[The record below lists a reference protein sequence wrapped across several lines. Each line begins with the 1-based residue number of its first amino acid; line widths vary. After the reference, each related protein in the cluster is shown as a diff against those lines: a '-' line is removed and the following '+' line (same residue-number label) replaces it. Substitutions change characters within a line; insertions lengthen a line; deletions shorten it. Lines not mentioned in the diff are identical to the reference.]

1 MDLGTNDKILL
12 AIYKNIQ
19 YDESII
25 SKRESSESN
34 QAYFRYICTNSKDKI
49 QGRLNFRSM
58 KMCGREKLFGYYT
71 WAGIF

>member
-49 QGRLNFRSM
+49 QGRLIL
-58 KMCGREKLFGYYT
+58 E
-71 WAGIF
+71 A

>member
-1 MDLGTNDKILL
+1 MDLGTND
-12 AIYKNIQ
+12 KNIQ

-49 QGRLNFRSM
+49 QGRLIL
-58 KMCGREKLFGYYT
+58 E
-71 WAGIF
+71 A

>member
-34 QAYFRYICTNSKDKI
+34 QAYFCTNSKDKI
-49 QGRLNFRSM
+49 QGRLIL
-58 KMCGREKLFGYYT
+58 E
-71 WAGIF
+71 A